1 MGVMMA
7 PVAGSGCTPA
17 WMALVANFMQAKVGV
32 WVGWAPRQ
40 RPSARPAAAG
50 CAGSGSPG
58 TAFGHTIRLLGRKD
72 VLILNAVG
80 VPGQIGEIKA
90 SIPSLLAGVTFA
102 KGQQYAGFDAGLD
115 EVAAYTIGGLV
126 AGKVLAKVGLF
137 ALALKFWKIG
147 LLALAGAWAGLKRF
161 FGWGSKEA

>member
-1 MGVMMA
+1 
-7 PVAGSGCTPA
+7 
-17 WMALVANFMQAKVGV
+17 MALVANFMQAKVGV

-50 CAGSGSPG
+50 CPAFGNPG

-72 VLILNAVG
+72 VLILDAVG

-90 SIPSLLAGVTFA
+90 SIP
-102 KGQQYAGFDAGLD
+102 
-115 EVAAYTIGGLV
+115 GLV